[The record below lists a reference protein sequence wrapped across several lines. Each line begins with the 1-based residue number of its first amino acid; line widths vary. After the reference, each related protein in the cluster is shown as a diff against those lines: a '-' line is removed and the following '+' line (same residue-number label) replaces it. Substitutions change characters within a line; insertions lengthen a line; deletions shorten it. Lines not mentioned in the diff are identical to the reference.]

1 MNSSRAI
8 CAADELQAMLREG
21 TLPRPRLVDVGMGAR
36 LPLEMAVRVTLADLA
51 RTAARVDPN
60 QEREVTRWEQLL
72 ADPERLHHMAT
83 AGKDTT
89 GHA

>member
-8 CAADELQAMLREG
+8 RAADELQAMLREG
-21 TLPRPRLVDVGMGAR
+21 TLPRLGLVDVGMGAR

-72 ADPERLHHMAT
+72 ADLERLHHMAT